1 MTEAVQNESPLRSDR
16 GSTTIKD
23 TVVSK
28 IAGMAAGEVEGVHMG
43 GGASRSAGGLLEGIT
58 GSDSTT
64 RGVSVEVGSV
74 ETAIDL
80 KMGIDYGKNILGTVG
95 EVRQKITERVQNIT
109 GLKVTELNVTIADVI
124 FPDDEQDAGNGSQQ
138 GAIAGSSRTGPEF
151 ETRTMPRSE
160 LRPGAAER
168 ETTPV
173 EPTSRTYTEGS
184 SGPIPEEEVRA
195 EGAPVEEDEV
205 RWMRPGDEGTSTEN
219 TSIENT
225 SIENTS
231 IENTSRESA
240 STENT
245 SRESATTENTS
256 TEGVSTEEGA
266 TTSESEAS
274 GDEAGPATGGTGG
287 TGTGSTGTGSTGTT
301 GSGDTGATRSGDE
314 RTREIDRE
322 RVSEVEERRS
332 RRRRRRSEES

>member
-1 MTEAVQNESPLRSDR
+1 MTEAEQRQKESPLRSDR
-16 GSTTIKD
+16 GATTIKD

-43 GGASRSAGGLLEGIT
+43 GSASRSAGGLLGGIT
-58 GSDSTT
+58 GSDSPT

-124 FPDDEQDAGNGSQQ
+124 FPDDGQEAGDGSRQ
-138 GAIAGSSRTGPEF
+138 GAGSRPGPEF
-151 ETRTMPRSE
+151 ETRTMPRRE

-173 EPTSRTYTEGS
+173 EPRSRTYTEGS
-184 SGPIPEEEVRA
+184 SGPVPEEEVRA
-195 EGAPVEEDEV
+195 EGTPVEEDET
-205 RWMRPGDEGTSTEN
+205 RRLRPGDESPST
-219 TSIENT
+219 
-225 SIENTS
+225 
-231 IENTSRESA
+231 A
-240 STENT
+240 
-245 SRESATTENTS
+245 
-256 TEGVSTEEGA
+256 EGG
-266 TTSESEAS
+266 TTSEGGARSS
-274 GDEAGPATGGTGG
+274 GTEG
-287 TGTGSTGTGSTGTT
+287 TGT
-301 GSGDTGATRSGDE
+301 ARSGGGTDD
-314 RTREIDRE
+314 RTQEIDRE
-322 RVSEVEERRS
+322 RVSEAEERRS